1 MVYRADLFGGSR
13 GLHIQFMSRHLN
25 WWRKLLLNIG
35 EMGEDMIEYSAC
47 SHKAIFLTGWT
58 GAALAFI

>member
-1 MVYRADLFGGSR
+1 
-13 GLHIQFMSRHLN
+13 MSRHLN